1 MNRFKE
7 GNFCYFQNMTM
18 MTTPE
23 DFLSSDELLL
33 IVTPVLGG
41 LGFLFLSL
49 VILYFMATAVKSRRS
64 LHGTYSPQKQEIQA
78 PRFEMMDLMLK
89 HPPQERLI

>member
-1 MNRFKE
+1 
-7 GNFCYFQNMTM
+7 MTM

-23 DFLSSDELLL
+23 DFGDELLL

-49 VILYFMATAVKSRRS
+49 VILYFMATAVKNRRS